1 MDDAIRYRNSVSP
14 QEVCLTASNFEQVVL
29 LKRNSSMSKV
39 TLKED
44 LNKGP
49 DTDLQE

>member
-1 MDDAIRYRNSVSP
+1 MDDTIRYRYSVSP
-14 QEVCLTASNFEQVVL
+14 QEVL
-29 LKRNSSMSKV
+29 LDGQQRMFMAA
-39 TLKED
+39 LKED